1 VNRAQLLERLDEA
14 WKALNESYIGMSDVE
29 MQEPGVIG
37 NWAIKDIIVHVS
49 SWEQECLEHLP
60 IILAGGRPPR
70 YSVTY
75 GGIDAFNAQVTEG
88 KRNLSLAEVL
98 RQRDDTHRRLVAF
111 IEILPEEL
119 FASETR
125 VRRRIKLDTY
135 GHYPK
140 HSEAIAEW
148 RGQKRSIR

>member
-1 VNRAQLLERLDEA
+1 MNRAQLLKHLDEA
-14 WKALNESYIGMSDVE
+14 WKTLNESYAGLSDSQ

-49 SWEQECLEHLP
+49 SWEQECLKHLP
-60 IILAGGRPPR
+60 LILKGGRPPR

-75 GGIDAFNAQVTEG
+75 GGIDAFNALVTEG
-88 KRNLSLAEVL
+88 KRNLSLPEVL
-98 RQRDDTHRRLVAF
+98 RERDDTHRRLVAF
-111 IEILPEEL
+111 IEKLPAEL
-119 FASETR
+119 FAIETR